1 MGLLR
6 AGLGAA
12 GGVMADQWKEFI
24 YCESMPA
31 DVLACKGSKRTGGR
45 SSNTRGEDNVISNG
59 SVIAVND
66 GQGMLVV
73 QNGKIIEVA
82 LEPGEFVFDTGSEPS
97 VFSGNL
103 GDSIKETFAN
113 IGSRFTFGG
122 DAGKDQRVYF
132 INTKE
137 IIGNKYGTASPV
149 PFRVVDNNIG
159 LDVDISVRCN
169 GEYSYRITNPLLF
182 YTNVCGNVTDSY
194 TRDKIDS
201 QLKSELLTALQ
212 PAFAKIS
219 EMGIRYSAIPGH
231 TTELA
236 RALNEVLSAD
246 WRDLRGVEIVSFG
259 VNSIAAS
266 QADEQMIKD
275 LQKAAVMRDPTMAA
289 ANIASA
295 QSDAMRAAAANPQRR
310 DGRLHGHGHGG
321 RHGRHERQPAVR
333 RRPGTAAGRPTADP
347 ATRPRTGSC
356 RCPRGR
362 HVDLQ
367 LRCHQHR
374 QVLLRVRQPRT
385 RPGTCQVVLPQ
396 LRQRKRRQVLQQ
408 LRNAPALAPLS
419 GNWRGIRHPR
429 ICFYG
434 FSHKKE
440 DTMKTTFKK
449 SVLAFLTCVLALA
462 FALTGCS
469 GGGKDPKAN
478 FVGSWELSGG
488 TLEGEELT
496 DEYMKMLEDWGVHC
510 VLILD
515 EDGTGALDL
524 FLEVVDLKWEA
535 KDATTVTITAEDESH
550 DMKLKDGKL
559 ILEEDDG
566 NLVFTKS
573 DKDLSGTV
581 KKDREAA
588 EKEEEIDE
596 AVEDDDVQKIEISPA
611 VTVADD
617 DLCTITITEKFKDD
631 WGDIGFVVN
640 ITNKSDKD
648 LTFYA
653 PSGKTNVNGTMKDPW
668 FSAHLMPGTNAT
680 EEFTF
685 SNGELDSLDDLVNTT
700 IGIDAYLT
708 DSYEDVASYSATIA

>member
-1 MGLLR
+1 MGLLK

-266 QADEQMIKD
+266 QEDEQMIKD

-295 QSDAMRAAAANPQRR
+295 QSDAMRAAAANPN
-310 DGRLHGHGHGG
+310 GAMAGFMGMGMAGG
-321 RHGRHERQPAVR
+321 MGGMNA
-333 RRPGTAAGRPTADP
+333 
-347 ATRPRTGSC
+347 S
-356 RCPRGR
+356 
-362 HVDLQ
+362 
-367 LRCHQHR
+367 
-374 QVLLRVRQPRT
+374 
-385 RPGTCQVVLPQ
+385 
-396 LRQRKRRQVLQQ
+396 Q
-408 LRNAPALAPLS
+408 LRNAQALAPLS

-434 FSHKKE
+434 FRSIKE

-566 NLVFTKS
+566 NLVFSKS

-596 AVEDDDVQKIEISPA
+596 AVEDDDVQKTEISPA

-617 DLCTITITEKFKDD
+617 DLCTITITEKFKDE

-653 PSGKTNVNGTMKDPW
+653 PSGKTNVNGTMKEPW

-685 SNGELDSLDDLVNTT
+685 SNGTLDSLDDLVNTT

>member
-1 MGLLR
+1 MGLLK

-82 LEPGEFVFDTGSEPS
+82 LEPGEFVFDSGSEPS
-97 VFSGNL
+97 VFSGSL

-201 QLKSELLTALQ
+201 QQVELLTALQ
-212 PAFAKIS
+212 PAFANIS

-266 QADEQMIKD
+266 QEDEQMIRTCRKPRSCAIP
-275 LQKAAVMRDPTMAA
+275 LW
-289 ANIASA
+289 
-295 QSDAMRAAAANPQRR
+295 
-310 DGRLHGHGHGG
+310 
-321 RHGRHERQPAVR
+321 RQPTLPAPR
-333 RRPGTAAGRPTADP
+333 ATQCARQPPTPTA
-347 ATRPRTGSC
+347 RWR
-356 RCPRGR
+356 
-362 HVDLQ
+362 
-367 LRCHQHR
+367 
-374 QVLLRVRQPRT
+374 
-385 RPGTCQVVLPQ
+385 
-396 LRQRKRRQVLQQ
+396 
-408 LRNAPALAPLS
+408 ALWA
-419 GNWRGIRHPR
+419 W
-429 ICFYG
+429 
-434 FSHKKE
+434 
-440 DTMKTTFKK
+440 
-449 SVLAFLTCVLALA
+449 A
-462 FALTGCS
+462 
-469 GGGKDPKAN
+469 
-478 FVGSWELSGG
+478 WQ
-488 TLEGEELT
+488 
-496 DEYMKMLEDWGVHC
+496 
-510 VLILD
+510 
-515 EDGTGALDL
+515 
-524 FLEVVDLKWEA
+524 
-535 KDATTVTITAEDESH
+535 
-550 DMKLKDGKL
+550 
-559 ILEEDDG
+559 
-566 NLVFTKS
+566 
-573 DKDLSGTV
+573 
-581 KKDREAA
+581 AA
-588 EKEEEIDE
+588 W
-596 AVEDDDVQKIEISPA
+596 AA
-611 VTVADD
+611 
-617 DLCTITITEKFKDD
+617 
-631 WGDIGFVVN
+631 
-640 ITNKSDKD
+640 
-648 LTFYA
+648 
-653 PSGKTNVNGTMKDPW
+653 
-668 FSAHLMPGTNAT
+668 
-680 EEFTF
+680 
-685 SNGELDSLDDLVNTT
+685 
-700 IGIDAYLT
+700 
-708 DSYEDVASYSATIA
+708 

>member
-1 MGLLR
+1 MGLLK

-259 VNSIAAS
+259 VLHRRLARRR
-266 QADEQMIKD
+266 ADDQGPAEGRSHARSHHGSCQHR
-275 LQKAAVMRDPTMAA
+275 QCPERRNARG
-289 ANIASA
+289 SG
-295 QSDAMRAAAANPQRR
+295 QPQRR
-310 DGRLHGHGHGG
+310 DGRLYGHGHGR

-333 RRPGTAAGRPTADP
+333 RRPGTAAGRPAAGSD
-347 ATRPRTGSC
+347 TRPRTGSC
-356 RCPRGR
+356 RCPHGR
-362 HVDLQ
+362 HVDLH
-367 LRCHQHR
+367 LRRHQHR
-374 QVLLRVRQPRT
+374 QVLSRVWQSRT
-385 RPGTCQVVLPQ
+385 RPGTGQVVLPQ

-408 LRNAPALAPLS
+408 LRNAQALAPLS
-419 GNWRGIRHPR
+419 GNWRGSATP
-429 ICFYG
+429 
-434 FSHKKE
+434 
-440 DTMKTTFKK
+440 
-449 SVLAFLTCVLALA
+449 A
-462 FALTGCS
+462 FAS
-469 GGGKDPKAN
+469 
-478 FVGSWELSGG
+478 
-488 TLEGEELT
+488 
-496 DEYMKMLEDWGVHC
+496 M
-510 VLILD
+510 
-515 EDGTGALDL
+515 
-524 FLEVVDLKWEA
+524 
-535 KDATTVTITAEDESH
+535 
-550 DMKLKDGKL
+550 
-559 ILEEDDG
+559 
-566 NLVFTKS
+566 
-573 DKDLSGTV
+573 
-581 KKDREAA
+581 
-588 EKEEEIDE
+588 
-596 AVEDDDVQKIEISPA
+596 
-611 VTVADD
+611 
-617 DLCTITITEKFKDD
+617 
-631 WGDIGFVVN
+631 GFH
-640 ITNKSDKD
+640 TRRR
-648 LTFYA
+648 T
-653 PSGKTNVNGTMKDPW
+653 P
-668 FSAHLMPGTNAT
+668 
-680 EEFTF
+680 
-685 SNGELDSLDDLVNTT
+685 
-700 IGIDAYLT
+700 
-708 DSYEDVASYSATIA
+708 

>member
-1 MGLLR
+1 MGLLK

-31 DVLACKGSKRTGGR
+31 DVLACKGVKRTGGR

-266 QADEQMIKD
+266 QEDEQMIKD

-295 QSDAMRAAAANPQRR
+295 QSDAMRAAAANPTGARAGFRGMGRAGGMCRR
-310 DGRLHGHGHGG
+310 
-321 RHGRHERQPAVR
+321 A
-333 RRPGTAAGRPTADP
+333 
-347 ATRPRTGSC
+347 
-356 RCPRGR
+356 RGR
-362 HVDLQ
+362 HVDL
-367 LRCHQHR
+367 
-374 QVLLRVRQPRT
+374 
-385 RPGTCQVVLPQ
+385 
-396 LRQRKRRQVLQQ
+396 
-408 LRNAPALAPLS
+408 
-419 GNWRGIRHPR
+419 
-429 ICFYG
+429 
-434 FSHKKE
+434 
-440 DTMKTTFKK
+440 
-449 SVLAFLTCVLALA
+449 
-462 FALTGCS
+462 
-469 GGGKDPKAN
+469 
-478 FVGSWELSGG
+478 
-488 TLEGEELT
+488 
-496 DEYMKMLEDWGVHC
+496 
-510 VLILD
+510 
-515 EDGTGALDL
+515 
-524 FLEVVDLKWEA
+524 
-535 KDATTVTITAEDESH
+535 
-550 DMKLKDGKL
+550 
-559 ILEEDDG
+559 
-566 NLVFTKS
+566 
-573 DKDLSGTV
+573 
-581 KKDREAA
+581 
-588 EKEEEIDE
+588 
-596 AVEDDDVQKIEISPA
+596 
-611 VTVADD
+611 
-617 DLCTITITEKFKDD
+617 
-631 WGDIGFVVN
+631 
-640 ITNKSDKD
+640 
-648 LTFYA
+648 
-653 PSGKTNVNGTMKDPW
+653 
-668 FSAHLMPGTNAT
+668 
-680 EEFTF
+680 
-685 SNGELDSLDDLVNTT
+685 
-700 IGIDAYLT
+700 
-708 DSYEDVASYSATIA
+708 

>member
-1 MGLLR
+1 MGLLK

-266 QADEQMIKD
+266 QEDEQMIKD

-289 ANIASA
+289 ATLVGA
-295 QSDAMRAAAANPQRR
+295 QADAMK
-310 DGRLHGHGHGG
+310 
-321 RHGRHERQPAVR
+321 
-333 RRPGTAAGRPTADP
+333 TAAGNQAGAMTGFMGMGMAMNAGNRMNAQDLFAMGQQQQAQQAAAQQAAKPAADGWKCSCGAINTGKFCSECGAPKP
-347 ATRPRTGSC
+347 ADAEGWVCSC
-356 RCPRGR
+356 GAVNKGKFCSNCGA
-362 HVDLQ
+362 
-367 LRCHQHR
+367 
-374 QVLLRVRQPRT
+374 
-385 RPGTCQVVLPQ
+385 
-396 LRQRKRRQVLQQ
+396 KK
-408 LRNAPALAPLS
+408 PAGAPLYRCDKCGWEPEDPS
-419 GNWRGIRHPR
+419 NPPR
-429 ICFYG
+429 FCP
-434 FSHKKE
+434 E
-440 DTMKTTFKK
+440 
-449 SVLAFLTCVLALA
+449 C
-462 FALTGCS
+462 
-469 GGGKDPKAN
+469 
-478 FVGSWELSGG
+478 
-488 TLEGEELT
+488 
-496 DEYMKMLEDWGVHC
+496 
-510 VLILD
+510 
-515 EDGTGALDL
+515 
-524 FLEVVDLKWEA
+524 
-535 KDATTVTITAEDESH
+535 
-550 DMKLKDGKL
+550 
-559 ILEEDDG
+559 
-566 NLVFTKS
+566 
-573 DKDLSGTV
+573 
-581 KKDREAA
+581 
-588 EKEEEIDE
+588 
-596 AVEDDDVQKIEISPA
+596 
-611 VTVADD
+611 
-617 DLCTITITEKFKDD
+617 
-631 WGDIGFVVN
+631 GDIF
-640 ITNKSDKD
+640 
-648 LTFYA
+648 
-653 PSGKTNVNGTMKDPW
+653 
-668 FSAHLMPGTNAT
+668 
-680 EEFTF
+680 
-685 SNGELDSLDDLVNTT
+685 DDND
-700 IGIDAYLT
+700 IK
-708 DSYEDVASYSATIA
+708 

>member
-1 MGLLR
+1 MGLLK

-266 QADEQMIKD
+266 QEDEQMIKD

-289 ANIASA
+289 ANIAGA
-295 QSDAMRAAAANPQRR
+295 QSDAMRAAAANPN
-310 DGRLHGHGHGG
+310 GAMAGFMGMGMAGG
-321 RHGRHERQPAVR
+321 MGGMNASQLFAAGQAQQQAAPQPA
-333 RRPGTAAGRPTADP
+333 PAPAPAPAQIGRP
-347 ATRPRTGSC
+347 SC
-356 RCPRGR
+356 RE
-362 HVDLQ
+362 
-367 LRCHQHR
+367 
-374 QVLLRVRQPRT
+374 RV
-385 RPGTCQVVLPQ
+385 
-396 LRQRKRRQVLQQ
+396 
-408 LRNAPALAPLS
+408 
-419 GNWRGIRHPR
+419 
-429 ICFYG
+429 
-434 FSHKKE
+434 
-440 DTMKTTFKK
+440 
-449 SVLAFLTCVLALA
+449 
-462 FALTGCS
+462 
-469 GGGKDPKAN
+469 
-478 FVGSWELSGG
+478 
-488 TLEGEELT
+488 
-496 DEYMKMLEDWGVHC
+496 
-510 VLILD
+510 
-515 EDGTGALDL
+515 
-524 FLEVVDLKWEA
+524 
-535 KDATTVTITAEDESH
+535 
-550 DMKLKDGKL
+550 
-559 ILEEDDG
+559 
-566 NLVFTKS
+566 
-573 DKDLSGTV
+573 
-581 KKDREAA
+581 
-588 EKEEEIDE
+588 
-596 AVEDDDVQKIEISPA
+596 
-611 VTVADD
+611 
-617 DLCTITITEKFKDD
+617 
-631 WGDIGFVVN
+631 
-640 ITNKSDKD
+640 
-648 LTFYA
+648 
-653 PSGKTNVNGTMKDPW
+653 
-668 FSAHLMPGTNAT
+668 
-680 EEFTF
+680 
-685 SNGELDSLDDLVNTT
+685 
-700 IGIDAYLT
+700 
-708 DSYEDVASYSATIA
+708 